1 MRNNDVVSGFFPDAA
16 TANRAVADLGRE
28 GYSYDEISVI
38 TAADAPG
45 ATWSAESAGLEPNG
59 HADDTTE
66 GVISGAAVGGVIGI
80 LAGIAALAVPGVG
93 PLFVAGPL
101 ASVLTSTAAGA
112 TAGGAAG
119 GLAGALQDSGVN
131 ERDAAHYEQGL
142 RDGGV
147 VVAVHTDREAQAR
160 RVLEAAGAL
169 STREEVRS

>member
-1 MRNNDVVSGFFPDAA
+1 MRNNDVVSGFFADTA
-16 TANRAVADLGRE
+16 TANRAVSDLGRE
-28 GYSYDEISVI
+28 GYSNDEISVI
-38 TAADAPG
+38 TAADAPD
-45 ATWSAESAGLEPNG
+45 ATWSAERAGLAPNG
-59 HADDTTE
+59 DADETVD
-66 GVISGAAVGGVIGI
+66 GVVSGATVGGVVGI
-80 LAGIAALAVPGVG
+80 LAGIAALAVPGIG

-119 GLAGALQDSGVN
+119 GLAGALKDSGVA

-147 VVAVHTDREAQAR
+147 IVAVHTDREDQAR

-169 STREEVRS
+169 STREEMPH